1 MSRAFDDYYIKDC
14 GVISTLEVTQR
25 RTDSNDQFII
35 LTTVGKVPATT
46 SSKLQTMV
54 DSAMDAARII
64 GYFKDKTILVTGS
77 TGFLGK
83 ILVEKILRVQPAVR
97 RIYLLVRAAD
107 EPSAQQRVQQEV
119 TGTELFSLLR
129 DKYGEEG
136 FDLFIRDKIV
146 PLAGD
151 ITNQDLGLEPTTLDG
166 MAKEMDVIVNVAAT
180 TNFYERYD
188 VALDVNVMGVK
199 HLCHLAKHC
208 ANRPQDVHACLHWS
222 VVGVLRP
229 IITYVSGDGSTEP
242 ILEKPIKPGEAL
254 RGGGTRVDVDSEL
267 RLASDA
273 KNDLT
278 TTSTSSGAAERK
290 AMKELGL
297 RRARH
302 FGWSNTYVFTK
313 AMGEMVLEEQLR
325 RGGDGDGGSSM
336 PPPAVVVMRPSIITS
351 VRADPVPGWVQGT
364 RTIDTLIVGYAKRS
378 ISAFLADLRLVMDVI
393 PADMVV
399 NAMLAAAV
407 AHSGS
412 GSGSGQDVVVYY
424 QPTSSLR
431 NPVTYA
437 VLYRSG
443 SRHFRE
449 HPRVRDDGEAI
460 PNKEMRFF
468 TTIPRFR
475 LYMILSYKLPLEMLH
490 MANLLLCGLF
500 SKLYKD
506 SNRKYKFVMHLVD
519 VYGPFAFFKGCF
531 DDTNMERLRSAM
543 VMSSPEDD
551 MFNYDPRTID
561 WDDYFY
567 RIHIPGVL
575 KYVCK

>member
-1 MSRAFDDYYIKDC
+1 MR
-14 GVISTLEVTQR
+14 
-25 RTDSNDQFII
+25 
-35 LTTVGKVPATT
+35 PH
-46 SSKLQTMV
+46 
-54 DSAMDAARII
+54 AA
-64 GYFKDKTILVTGS
+64 
-77 TGFLGK
+77 
-83 ILVEKILRVQPAVR
+83 
-97 RIYLLVRAAD
+97 
-107 EPSAQQRVQQEV
+107 
-119 TGTELFSLLR
+119 
-129 DKYGEEG
+129 
-136 FDLFIRDKIV
+136 
-146 PLAGD
+146 
-151 ITNQDLGLEPTTLDG
+151 
-166 MAKEMDVIVNVAAT
+166 
-180 TNFYERYD
+180 
-188 VALDVNVMGVK
+188 
-199 HLCHLAKHC
+199 
-208 ANRPQDVHACLHWS
+208 
-222 VVGVLRP
+222 
-229 IITYVSGDGSTEP
+229 YVSGDGSTEP

-475 LYMILSYKLPLEMLH
+475 LYMILSYKLPLEVSLVSFLFIYIAMSFPTSI
-490 MANLLLCGLF
+490 LL
-500 SKLYKD
+500 
-506 SNRKYKFVMHLVD
+506 
-519 VYGPFAFFKGCF
+519 
-531 DDTNMERLRSAM
+531 
-543 VMSSPEDD
+543 
-551 MFNYDPRTID
+551 
-561 WDDYFY
+561 
-567 RIHIPGVL
+567 
-575 KYVCK
+575 YVHRDRRRNK